1 MIEKITNQPLFE
13 SGAQLNQINS
23 GHALPDNNMDVS
35 VQVNHADLMKMAMQ
49 APQSDPQLL
58 ERARQALLSGELE
71 SQENILEAAE
81 YILKYGI

>member
-71 SQENILEAAE
+71 SPENVLEAAE
-81 YILKYGI
+81 DILKYGI